1 MMHLNRKKTP
11 FFLILCGLFL
21 LMISGCGRKRPPLP
35 PIIKDKRIAS
45 PENLKYKMQDSDII
59 LTWQH
64 KVDPVNAKAN
74 PDRFEIF
81 MAKKRFDACEGCP
94 FQFKSIGW
102 VPMPETKFSIPLEKG
117 FKYYFRVQALNE
129 DNMKSQFSRTVQFD
143 CE

>member
-1 MMHLNRKKTP
+1 MMHPDIKKATLL
-11 FFLILCGLFL
+11 LIVWGLFL

-35 PIIKDKRIAS
+35 PIIKGNRIAS
-45 PENLKYKMQDSDII
+45 PENLKYTIQDPNII

-64 KVDPVNAKAN
+64 KIDSVNAKVK

-81 MAKKRFDACEGCP
+81 MAKKTHEACKGCP
-94 FQFKSIGW
+94 FQFKPIGW
-102 VPMPETKFSIPLEKG
+102 VSMPETQFLIPLEKG